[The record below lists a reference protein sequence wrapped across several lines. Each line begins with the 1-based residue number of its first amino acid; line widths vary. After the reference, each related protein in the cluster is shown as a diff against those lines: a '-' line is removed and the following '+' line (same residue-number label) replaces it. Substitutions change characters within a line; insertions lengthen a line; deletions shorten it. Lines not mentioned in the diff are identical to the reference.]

1 MTPAGRPGWLHPP
14 VDIALVP
21 LAAVSLVSLATVSL
35 VALAAVSLVSLA
47 TPAAASAQSGS
58 TAGVVAGYVANEQ
71 AWDPEAEAEPV
82 GGLVLGAYIS
92 ATTPKSWLSV
102 LAEGAYVQRGGDV
115 VGGEQGVEGAVRA
128 DYLSIN
134 VRPRIGLAA
143 GPVRVSLAAGPAIDV
158 LIRSRIA
165 SGFQALLRDE
175 GTTVFGVMAG
185 VGLDAGIGAGRT
197 VGLEGR
203 LFEGLSDAYS
213 GDFVSLRNRS
223 WEVVARFAVAFER

>member
-1 MTPAGRPGWLHPP
+1 MTKARRPGWLHPP
-14 VDIALVP
+14 AVAAFVPLVSVASLAAVSLAP
-21 LAAVSLVSLATVSL
+21 LAAVSLVSLAT
-35 VALAAVSLVSLA
+35 
-47 TPAAASAQSGS
+47 PPPASAQSGS
-58 TAGVVAGYVANEQ
+58 TVGVIAGYAANEQ
-71 AWDPEAEAEPV
+71 VWAPEEDAEPV
-82 GGLVLGAYIS
+82 GGLVLGAYL
-92 ATTPKSWLSV
+92 AAATPKSWLSV

-143 GPVRVSLAAGPAIDV
+143 GPARLSLAAGPAIDV

-165 SGFQALLRDE
+165 SGFQALLSEE

-203 LFEGLSDAYS
+203 IFEGLGDAYS

-223 WEVVARFAVAFER
+223 WEVVARFGIAFER